1 MYVIHGQGKFR
12 CSCEYL
18 RLWNFCLSKP
28 VVLIQKLGGKKKDQ
42 NDENRSVFYILSRID
57 SAARLKYSMIHLC
70 VAAHRLRNTS
80 LNLCNIFDDPCFS
93 DFAVSKILVNVN

>member
-28 VVLIQKLGGKKKDQ
+28 VVLSQKLGGTKKKTKMMKIV
-42 NDENRSVFYILSRID
+42 RC

-80 LNLCNIFDDPCFS
+80 FNRCYIFDDPCF
-93 DFAVSKILVNVN
+93 